1 MKKKFSK
8 CLKCNKTVFKEK
20 FQCCQCSLFFH
31 KACEP
36 ILEHNNTFCSKC
48 LNTYLPF
55 SKLENL
61 EYVDLINF
69 KERLE
74 NCPNFDIQSLL
85 DSMKNNHDD
94 NAFLSDS
101 IKSAYYDSNE
111 FLKNKFLEK
120 SFSLLHLNI
129 ASIQLHFDEIL
140 TLLAST
146 NKEFDILCFSETKL
160 KENFSTLINIEIPG
174 YSYFHTPTKTSHG
187 GTLIYF
193 KNELSAKF
201 YQNFPNHL
209 KVYSNLPL
217 LKSKEMKSP

>member
-1 MKKKFSK
+1 MKKKFNK
-8 CLKCNKTVFKEK
+8 CLKCNKKDFKEK